1 MGSLTRQ
8 NNDPLVRIKRHPKSD
23 EVSDP
28 IWRIVSE
35 YLDGRRIAQASA
47 STRGVLCMLAWGIA
61 RPYGGRDAALRVLG
75 IALLS
80 TSLGENKYS
89 RGLSGK
95 ERRIEAGYAGAIN
108 DKIVGRL

>member
-1 MGSLTRQ
+1 MILTPPPV
-8 NNDPLVRIKRHPKSD
+8 DPELVARLGELKAKTPKEQRDASVKD
-23 EVSDP
+23 
-28 IWRIVSE
+28 
-35 YLDGRRIAQASA
+35 YLATSA

-95 ERRIEAGYAGAIN
+95 ERRIESGYAGANN
-108 DKIVGRL
+108 DKIVVRL